1 MESLDSVEEQRI
13 SKAYV
18 IMRENEHFVEAGQIK
33 RVFGGSIKEY
43 ASQELVVICRE
54 DTCLPMIL
62 GDEFS
67 EAFRRHDKVYLRLEA
82 LKDFLKF
89 EYKWDGENLEIKMFW
104 EGQDVTKPRITITN
118 GTEGKKFL
126 AVGDPMP
133 DFALP
138 EVVPNT
144 GVPGPLIRLSGFGR
158 QKLAIYSW
166 SSY

>member
-1 MESLDSVEEQRI
+1 MASLDSVEEQRI

-18 IMRENEHFVEAGQIK
+18 IIRENEHFVEAGQIK
-33 RVFGGSIKEY
+33 KVFGGSIKEY

-54 DTCLPMIL
+54 DTCLPIIL

-67 EAFRRHDKVYLRLEA
+67 EAFRRHDKVYLRLES

-89 EYKWDGENLEIKMFW
+89 EYKWDGENLEITFL
-104 EGQDVTKPRITITN
+104 PRITITN
-118 GTEGKKFL
+118 GTEGNQFL
-126 AVGDPMP
+126 AVGDPLP

-138 EVVPNT
+138 EVFPNT